1 MQRLIAMR
9 VFYGF
14 ITLIIVSMLVFIL
27 SRLTGDPTSL
37 MLPLD
42 ATEEARENMRHVL
55 GLDRPLPEQYWI
67 FVSNAVRGD
76 LGKSIRFREQ
86 VSALYMQR
94 LPNTLKLA
102 GCAVLF
108 VLVVSIPLGCLSALK
123 KDSAFDV
130 GVRTVVSMGL
140 AAPSFWLGLMLMQI
154 FAVWLRWVDAAG
166 MAKPTS
172 YILPAVTLGMHMAS
186 GITRILRSGM
196 IDVLDSEFIKM
207 LRIKGLPERQVVFR
221 HGLKNAFIPP
231 LTILGQYTAII
242 LGGAVVVEVIFTWP
256 GIGRLS
262 YEAIMS
268 RDFPVIQAVV
278 LINGAI
284 LLFAN
289 LLVDILYA
297 YVDPRIRSSV

>member
-1 MQRLIAMR
+1 MQRLILMR
-9 VFYGF
+9 LFYGV
-14 ITLIIVSMLVFIL
+14 ITLVIVSMIVFIL
-27 SRLTGDPTSL
+27 SRLTGDPAAL

-42 ATEEARENMRHVL
+42 ATEEARINMTHVL
-55 GLDRPLPEQYWI
+55 GLDKPLYEQYWI
-67 FVSNAVRGD
+67 FLSSAVRGD

-86 VSALYMQR
+86 VGTLYMQR

-102 GCAVLF
+102 GAAVFF
-108 VLVVSIPLGCLSALK
+108 VLIVSIPLGCFTALK
-123 KDSAFDV
+123 KDSFADYGSRGF
-130 GVRTVVSMGL
+130 VSVGL
-140 AAPSFWLGLMLMQI
+140 AMPSFWFGLVLMQV

-166 MAKPTS
+166 MSTPKH
-172 YILPAVTLGMHMAS
+172 YILPAVTLGLGMAA
-186 GITRILRSGM
+186 GMTRILRSGM

-207 LRIKGLPERQVVFR
+207 LRIKGLPERKVTFR
-221 HGLKNAFIPP
+221 HALRNAFIPP

-256 GIGRLS
+256 GVGRLS

-297 YVDPRIRSSV
+297 YIDPRIRSSV